1 MEDACRNG
9 GWCLVESDDGQY
21 LYYSKSDVSG
31 IWRVPLAG
39 GVEEEIVSEPV
50 HWEGWSL
57 RGQHLYYVTGL
68 QNLDPLQSTIKR
80 LDVVTGQATTLFVK
94 EGTQFLSMTVSPD
107 EKWILF
113 GEPPPTE
120 SELMLVENFR

>member
-1 MEDACRNG
+1 M
-9 GWCLVESDDGQY
+9 
-21 LYYSKSDVSG
+21 
-31 IWRVPLAG
+31 
-39 GVEEEIVSEPV
+39 EEEIVSEPV

-68 QNLDPLQSTIKR
+68 QNLDPLQSTIER